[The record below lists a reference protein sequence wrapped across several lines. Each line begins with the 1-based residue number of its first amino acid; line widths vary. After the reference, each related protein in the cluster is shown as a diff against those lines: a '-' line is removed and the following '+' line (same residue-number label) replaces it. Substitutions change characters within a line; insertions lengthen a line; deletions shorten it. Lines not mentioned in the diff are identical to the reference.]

1 VRNLSGLERR
11 DVRYA
16 HSREAAP
23 LRDGWVRSVPRVPI
37 GNVARVTGWVH
48 QLKTIPEESDM
59 IITKA
64 RAALTV
70 AAASLGLAALA
81 SPAMAADNNKHG
93 TPGAVKAYNW
103 DIPAGTASPS
113 A

>member
-1 VRNLSGLERR
+1 
-11 DVRYA
+11 
-16 HSREAAP
+16 
-23 LRDGWVRSVPRVPI
+23 
-37 GNVARVTGWVH
+37 
-48 QLKTIPEESDM
+48 M

-70 AAASLGLAALA
+70 SAASLGLAALA